1 MSWQELR
8 EREIELRQKYSNK
21 NILWRNYNM
30 TFDYDKV
37 LSDESSQLMTN
48 VQQFVGL
55 DEYEEERIM
64 TTFKPK
70 AVNADDELFIVFVK
84 PNHGTIIFSLDE
96 VYDKTIQHL
105 VHAED
110 IAEFI
115 FEEVDKDLV
124 WSAEPVLGKEL
135 I

>member
-1 MSWQELR
+1 
-8 EREIELRQKYSNK
+8 
-21 NILWRNYNM
+21 M

-70 AVNADDELFIVFVK
+70 AVNPDDELFIVLVK
-84 PNHGTIIFSLDE
+84 PNRMTIIFSLDE
-96 VYDKTIQHL
+96 VYDKTTQYL

-124 WSAEPVLGKEL
+124 WSAEPVIGKDL
-135 I
+135 MQ

>member
-1 MSWQELR
+1 
-8 EREIELRQKYSNK
+8 
-21 NILWRNYNM
+21 M

-84 PNHGTIIFSLDE
+84 PNRMTIIFTLDE

-105 VHAED
+105 VLAED
-110 IAEFI
+110 IAEFV
-115 FEEVDKDLV
+115 FEEKDKDLI
-124 WSAEPVLGKEL
+124 WSAEPVLGKDL
-135 I
+135 M